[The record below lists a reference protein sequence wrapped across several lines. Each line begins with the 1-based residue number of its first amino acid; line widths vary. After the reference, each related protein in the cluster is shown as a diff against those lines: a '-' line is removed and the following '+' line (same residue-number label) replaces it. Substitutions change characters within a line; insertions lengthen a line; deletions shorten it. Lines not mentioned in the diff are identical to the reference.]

1 MTTSAPC
8 TSTIVKLDL
17 GYVSFET
24 TCTPTMVCGALA
36 LCTLEIDL
44 AIEEDVPLVVFVV
57 VLPTHDARWS
67 AVAARVAR
75 DRGDSVCVGVAPPH
89 ARRVATCTSR
99 SRFPCPTT
107 RSSTGPHPTAPS
119 ERSRLDRYR
128 SCEYRSRR
136 ESSARAVEM
145 KPAVDDAT
153 DDEES

>member
-75 DRGDSVCVGVAPPH
+75 DRGDSVCVGVAPPTH
-89 ARRVATCTSR
+89 GAWRPVLHEADSRVRLREARPARIRRHRVSAAGSTATARASTAAEEKAARAR
-99 SRFPCPTT
+99 SR
-107 RSSTGPHPTAPS
+107 
-119 ERSRLDRYR
+119 
-128 SCEYRSRR
+128 
-136 ESSARAVEM
+136 
-145 KPAVDDAT
+145 
-153 DDEES
+153 